1 MKDKTF
7 FYKQITSLLESS
19 ELDFSVVTDL
29 VEIRKQKLAEVEDIV
44 NRIREGRHSGKLI
57 RTARDDAAQTFLF
70 RAYDPV
76 SGRLVVQKKTHGSI
90 LLILCLSSL
99 ADIHSSKTN
108 KAARNIERPDI
119 QTLWSALLTIC
130 HENG

>member
-76 SGRLVVQKKTHGSI
+76 SGRLVVQKKDSWI
-90 LLILCLSSL
+90 DIIDPLSLIFGRYTFVKDEQSSQE
-99 ADIHSSKTN
+99 H
-108 KAARNIERPDI
+108 
-119 QTLWSALLTIC
+119 
-130 HENG
+130 